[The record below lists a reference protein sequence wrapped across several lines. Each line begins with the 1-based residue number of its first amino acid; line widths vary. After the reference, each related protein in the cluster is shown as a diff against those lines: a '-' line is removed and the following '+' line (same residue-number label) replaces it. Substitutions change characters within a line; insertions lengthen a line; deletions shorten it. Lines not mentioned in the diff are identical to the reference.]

1 MAAKGLK
8 NVNERFPV
16 ESLAARLRELGAV
29 EVLVKRLA
37 PNDNSKNQIYL
48 AGDISSLGLLPTG
61 EVEFTQGTSVK
72 RRADKRGPIFRSS
85 IDIWW
90 MRPDGGLSR
99 APNSKLILYPQYS
112 EVRLSGFLSGCEAP
126 PSELFDIHKRGREQ
140 GRVLVFAPLPDRRVI
155 AIAFSADSDE
165 ARAIYASKGEP
176 YGVMRRFDLG
186 LGADIAS
193 EERLLTELR
202 RIHLL
207 GWLDPVYLEKDG
219 SFRPCRGTNCGGVT
233 LESHLGVMANG
244 YSEPDFHGWE
254 VKQHNVGS
262 WAHPKAGRITLMT
275 PEPSGGAYVEE
286 GPKYFVRTWGYEDQ
300 RGRLDRLNFGGIY
313 RVGGIAHNRTGL
325 RMILSGFDEPT
336 GRFEGDGAVMLVDH
350 QDRVAASWSFAK
362 LLDHWKRKHAKAVFV
377 PSIVR
382 ADPSIQY
389 EYGAHIALAERGRFN
404 LLLRAFAYG
413 SVHYDPGIKLEG
425 VEAGENKLKRRSQFR
440 IDSRY
445 LASLYESYRQVD
457 LLNC

>member
-1 MAAKGLK
+1 MIKTTL
-8 NVNERFPV
+8 PLP
-16 ESLAARLRELGAV
+16 SLAARFRALGSE
-29 EVLVKRLA
+29 EVLVKHLA

-48 AGDISSLGLLPTG
+48 AGDVSSLGLLPTG
-61 EVEFTQGTSVK
+61 EVRFNQGTS
-72 RRADKRGPIFRSS
+72 RRPGSNKRGPIYLSS
-85 IDIWW
+85 IDLWW
-90 MRPDGGLSR
+90 LAANGSLSP

-126 PSELFDIHKRGREQ
+126 PSELFDIHKRGREV
-140 GRVLVFAPLPDRRVI
+140 GRVLILAPLPDRRVI
-155 AIAFSADSDE
+155 AAVFPEDSDE
-165 ARAIYASKGEP
+165 AKAIRAATGEP
-176 YGVMRRFDLG
+176 YGVLYRFDLG
-186 LGADIAS
+186 LGAEALS

-202 RIHLL
+202 RIHSL

-219 SFRPCRGTNCGGVT
+219 GFRPCRGTNCGGVT
-233 LESHLGVMANG
+233 LESHLGIMANG

-300 RGRLDRLNFGGIY
+300 RGRADRLNFGGIY
-313 RVGGIAHNRTGL
+313 RVGGVAHNRTGL

-362 LLDHWKRKHAKAVFV
+362 LIDHWKRKHAKAVFV

-382 ADPSIQY
+382 KDPSIQY
-389 EYGAHIALAERGRFN
+389 EYGEHIALAERGRFN

-425 VEAGENKLKRRSQFR
+425 VEAGDSKLKRRSQFR

-445 LASLYESYRQVD
+445 LSSLYETYRQVD
-457 LLNC
+457 LLNR

>member
-1 MAAKGLK
+1 L
-8 NVNERFPV
+8 NERFPV
-16 ESLAARLRELGAV
+16 ESLAARLRELGAA
-29 EVLVKRLA
+29 EVLVKHLA

-61 EVEFTQGTSVK
+61 EVEFNQGTSTK
-72 RRADKRGPIFRSS
+72 RGADKRGPIFRST
-85 IDIWW
+85 IDLWW
-90 MRPDGGLSR
+90 MGPNCGLSH

-112 EVRLSGFLSGCEAP
+112 EVRLSGFLSGCDTP
-126 PSELFDIHKRGREQ
+126 PSELFDIQKRGREP
-140 GRVLVFAPLPDRRVI
+140 GRVLMLAPLPDRRVI
-155 AIAFSADSDE
+155 AAVFPEDSDE
-165 ARAIYASKGEP
+165 AKAIRTVNGEP
-176 YGVMRRFDLG
+176 YGVLYRFDLG
-186 LGADIAS
+186 LGAEASS

-202 RIHLL
+202 RIHRL
-207 GWLDPVYLEKDG
+207 GWLDPVYLEKGG
-219 SFRPCRGTNCGGVT
+219 SFRPCRGSNCGGVT
-233 LESHLGVMANG
+233 LESHLGIMANG

-300 RGRLDRLNFGGIY
+300 RGRADRLNFGGIY
-313 RVGGIAHNRTGL
+313 RVGGVAHNRTGL

-350 QDRVAASWSFAK
+350 QGRVAASWSFAK
-362 LLDHWKRKHAKAVFV
+362 LIDHWKRKHAKAVFV

-382 ADPSIQY
+382 KEPSIQY
-389 EYGAHIALAERGRFN
+389 EYGTHVALAERGRFN

-425 VEAGENKLKRRSQFR
+425 VEAGDNKLKRRSQFR

-445 LASLYESYRQVD
+445 LSSLYETYRQVD